1 MGVARKPG
9 QSGPEPIE
17 LHDHLASLMEINVA
31 NHWRPTSANY
41 FDRVSKQTL
50 LAHVT
55 EVGGPTMAAIFMGAK
70 KGDLSASCKKLF
82 AGETIVAPEVK
93 QAALAW
99 VPEAMR
105 FRVLGDT
112 GAGEAQP
119 DEGVGESPNE
129 APEPDVTDAADEV
142 RETVDA

>member
-1 MGVARKPG
+1 MGVPKKPG
-9 QSGPEPIE
+9 QSGPEPIDM
-17 LHDHLASLMEINVA
+17 HDYLGALMDISVA
-31 NHWRPTSANY
+31 GHWRPTSANY

-55 EVGGPTMAAIFMGAK
+55 EVGGPTMAASFMGSK
-70 KGDLSASCKKLF
+70 KGDLSASCEKLF

-105 FRVLGDT
+105 FRVLAASEAEAGDM
-112 GAGEAQP
+112 GEP
-119 DEGVGESPNE
+119 ELE
-129 APEPDVTDAADEV
+129 ADADELDPAAEQNV
-142 RETVDA
+142 EHDDTVDA